1 MDYLYLF
8 VISLLAATILPMGS
22 EAYFI
27 YNLTI
32 DNNIILLLLFATLG
46 NSIGSL
52 INYFMGKKG
61 EEYLEKKNKL
71 NKNLLLKISSYF
83 DKYGGYVLF
92 FSWLPIVGDPITI
105 VAGILKYDI
114 KKFMIIVVF
123 SKFMRYLFVTFSYI
137 YFIS

>member
-1 MDYLYLF
+1 MLLLYMDYLYLF

-105 VAGILKYDI
+105 VAGI
-114 KKFMIIVVF
+114 
-123 SKFMRYLFVTFSYI
+123 
-137 YFIS
+137 